1 MTAPGANAIRTDI
14 RIGLFGA
21 GRLGQAIAEHLG
33 DRLAWQVTR
42 DTPPN
47 ANVDAIIEA
56 SSGSQVPA
64 RLDWALTNKVPLIIG
79 STGWHVPDLEER
91 VGSNIGVVTAPN
103 FSLGVAM
110 LRRLSLV
117 MARFAAPDELLDPYI
132 VEHHQAKKHDAP
144 SGTAKLLAATILE
157 GCPRKESWR
166 IGGPVSQNELS
177 VAVIR
182 SGHTYSE
189 HRVGIDAPA
198 EVLEL
203 RHTARS
209 PMAFA
214 DGALTAANWIQG
226 KTGVFT
232 MDNVSAS
239 VLDPLFEGLMGGQP

>member
-1 MTAPGANAIRTDI
+1 MNDSI
-14 RIGLFGA
+14 RIGLFGS
-21 GRLGQAIAEHLG
+21 GRLGQAIAAHLG

-42 DTPPN
+42 EEPPH

-64 RLDWALTNKVPLIIG
+64 RLDWALKHKVALVVG
-79 STGWHVPDLEER
+79 STGWEIADLEER
-91 VGSNIGVVTAPN
+91 VGNDIGVVTAPN
-103 FSLGVAM
+103 FSLGVAL

-117 MARFAAPDELLDPYI
+117 MARFSSRSETLDPYI
-132 VEHHQAKKHDAP
+132 VEHHQANKHDAP
-144 SGTAKLLAATILE
+144 SGTAKLLAATILD
-157 GCPRKESWR
+157 GCTRKDNWR
-166 IGGPVSQNELS
+166 IGGPLQPNELS
-177 VAVIR
+177 VAVMR

-198 EVLEL
+198 EVLEM

-214 DGALTAANWIQG
+214 DGALAAASWIQG

-232 MDNVSAS
+232 MDDVSAA
-239 VLDPLFEGLMGGQP
+239 VLDPLFTGLEGGSNE